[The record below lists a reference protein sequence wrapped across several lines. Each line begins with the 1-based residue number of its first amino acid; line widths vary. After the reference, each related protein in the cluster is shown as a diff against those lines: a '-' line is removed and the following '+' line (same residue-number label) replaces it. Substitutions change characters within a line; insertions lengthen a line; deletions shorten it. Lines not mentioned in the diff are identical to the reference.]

1 MRFNICSCSLQSIGE
16 IPLWET
22 FRGLVLSPTVSTN
35 DCQGELKR
43 RILWRLSRGKN
54 HIDILSS
61 WGLSKTLVVYS
72 VGSTTFSR
80 SQRIMEV
87 CALQLSVRLV
97 ITCHLRGNS

>member
-1 MRFNICSCSLQSIGE
+1 MKYSLLRELLVSASSFFWGE
-16 IPLWET
+16 A
-22 FRGLVLSPTVSTN
+22 FRGLVLSPTVPTN

-87 CALQLSVRLV
+87 CALQLSFRLV